1 MLTKADDFP
10 IHQTPEPIAFAG
22 TDRNFYDRY
31 FFNGYAPDGSEFF
44 AAAFGV
50 YPHLNVADA
59 HFAVI
64 RDGVEYCLHASKVLH
79 MERFDLTCGPIRI
92 EVLEPLQ
99 KLKLVVEPSNGFAA
113 EIVFEGRSF
122 PIEEPRFTR
131 RIGPRAFM
139 DYTRLTQNVRC
150 TGWIEID
157 GKRRELSAGTTGTR
171 DRSWGIRPI
180 GAPDPQPPVPMT
192 MGGFFWQW
200 TPLNF
205 DDRSVFF
212 HINADPDGRP
222 WNTRAVIAPDGAAHD
237 GFYETEAAVM
247 EDVSLV
253 TGTRHARGGTLNVP
267 LAQGSASVKFEPFLT
282 FLMRGIGYGHP
293 AWRHGGY
300 KGELVVE
307 REDIDLAATNMASP
321 ENWHIQALSRV
332 TLSLPGEDPKTGM
345 GVFEQ
350 LIAGPYRPYGLGL
363 G

>member
-10 IHQTPEPIAFAG
+10 IHQTPEPIAYAG

-31 FFNGYAPDGSEFF
+31 FFNGYAPDGTEFF

-50 YPHLNVADA
+50 YPQLNIADA

-64 RDGVEYCLHASKVLH
+64 RDGVEHCLHASKILN
-79 MERFDLTCGPIRI
+79 MERMDLACGPIRI
-92 EVLEPLQ
+92 EIVEPLQ

-122 PIEEPRFTR
+122 PIEEPRFMR

-150 TGWIEID
+150 SGWIEVD
-157 GKRRELSAGTTGTR
+157 GVRKALAAGTVGTR
-171 DRSWGIRPI
+171 DRSWGIRPV
-180 GAPDPQPPVPMT
+180 GAPDPQPAVPMT

-205 DDRSVFF
+205 EDRSVFF
-212 HINADPDGRP
+212 HVNADPDGRP
-222 WNTRAVIAPDGAAHD
+222 WNTRAVIAPDGAGHD
-237 GFYETEAAVM
+237 GFYETEAATM
-247 EDVSLV
+247 DEVSLIA
-253 TGTRHARGGTLNVP
+253 GTRHARTGVLNVP

-300 KGELVVE
+300 KAELAVE
-307 REDIDLAATNMASP
+307 REDIDLGSVDMASP
-321 ENWHIQALSRV
+321 ENWHIQALSKV
-332 TLSLPGEDPKTGM
+332 TLTAPGEEARTGM

-350 LIAGPYRPYGLGL
+350 LIAGPYRPYGL
-363 G
+363 

>member
-1 MLTKADDFP
+1 MLTKGDDFP
-10 IHQTPEPIAFAG
+10 IHQTPEPIAFSG

-31 FFNGYAPDGSEFF
+31 FFNGYSPDGSEFF

-50 YPHLNVADA
+50 YPHLNVVDA
-59 HFAVI
+59 HFAVV
-64 RDGVEYCLHASKVLH
+64 RDGVEYCLHASRLLN
-79 MERFDLTCGPIRI
+79 MERMDLSCGPIRI

-99 KLKLVVEPSNGFAA
+99 KLKVIVEPSNGFAA
-113 EIVFEGRSF
+113 EIVFEGRAF
-122 PIEEPRFTR
+122 PVEEPRFMR

-150 TGWIEID
+150 TGWIEVD
-157 GKRRELSAGTTGTR
+157 GDRREIAAGATGTR

-192 MGGFFWQW
+192 VGGFFWQW

-212 HINADPDGRP
+212 HVNADPDGRP
-222 WNTRAVIAPDGAAHD
+222 WNTRAVILPDGA
-237 GFYETEAAVM
+237 GYEGGYESEGARI
-247 EDVSLV
+247 EDVTLIP
-253 TGTRHARGGTLNVP
+253 GTRHAKGGTLKIP
-267 LAQGSASVKFEPFLT
+267 LSQGEAAVTFQPITT

-293 AWRHGGY
+293 SWRHGGW

-307 REDIDLAATNMASP
+307 REDIDLGAANMASP
-321 ENWHIQALSRV
+321 ENWHIQALSKV
-332 TLSLPGEDPKTGM
+332 TLSLPGEASQQGM

-350 LIAGPYRPYGLGL
+350 LIAGPYRPYGLS
-363 G
+363 

>member
-10 IHQTPEPIAFAG
+10 VHQTPEPIAYAG

-31 FFNGYAPDGSEFF
+31 FFNGYAPDGTEFF

-50 YPHLNVADA
+50 YPQLNIADA

-64 RDGVEYCLHASKVLH
+64 RDGVEHCLHASKVLH
-79 MERFDLTCGPIRI
+79 MERMDLTCGPIRI

-122 PIEEPRFTR
+122 PIEEPRFMR

-157 GKRRELSAGTTGTR
+157 GVRKAIAAGTVGTR
-171 DRSWGIRPI
+171 DRSWGVRPV

-192 MGGFFWQW
+192 MSGFFWQW

-212 HINADPDGRP
+212 HVNADPDGRP
-222 WNTRAVIAPDGAAHD
+222 WNTRAVIAPDGAGPED
-237 GFYETEAAVM
+237 FYETEAAAM
-247 EDVSLV
+247 DEVSLIS
-253 TGTRHARGGTLNVP
+253 GTRHARGGTLNVP
-267 LAQGSASVKFEPFLT
+267 LAQGSASIRFEPILT

-307 REDIDLAATNMASP
+307 REDIDLASTNMASP
-321 ENWHIQALSRV
+321 ENIHIQALSKV
-332 TLSLPGEDPKTGM
+332 TLSAPGQEAKTGM

-350 LIAGPYRPYGLGL
+350 LIAGPYRPYGLG
-363 G
+363 

>member
-10 IHQTPEPIAFAG
+10 IHQTPEPIAYAG

-50 YPHLNVADA
+50 YPQLNIADA
-59 HFAVI
+59 HFSVV
-64 RDGVEYCLHASKVLH
+64 RDGVQYCLHASRILN
-79 MERFDLTCGPIRI
+79 MERMDLTCGPIRI

-99 KLKLVVEPSNGFAA
+99 KLKVVIEPSNGFAA
-113 EIVFEGRSF
+113 ELIFEGRAF
-122 PIEEPRFTR
+122 PIEEPRFMR

-139 DYTRLTQNVRC
+139 DYTRLTQNARI

-157 GKRRELSAGTTGTR
+157 GQRRELQAGTVGSR

-192 MGGFFWQW
+192 LGGFFWQW

-205 DDRSVFF
+205 ADRSVFF
-212 HINADPDGRP
+212 HINADPEGRA
-222 WNTRAVIAPDGAAHD
+222 WNTRAVIAPDGSGPDAH
-237 GFYETEAAVM
+237 YETEAAVM
-247 EDVSLV
+247 EDVKLIV
-253 TGTRHARGGTLNVP
+253 GTRHARGGTLNVP
-267 LAQGSASVKFEPFLT
+267 LAQGSASITFEPFLT
-282 FLMRGIGYGHP
+282 FLMRGIGYGAP
-293 AWRHGGY
+293 TWRHGGY

-307 REDIDLAATNMASP
+307 REDIDLAAVDMASP
-321 ENWHIQALSRV
+321 ENVHIQALSRV
-332 TLSLPGEDPKTGM
+332 TLSTPGEAAQTGM

-350 LIAGPYRPYGLGL
+350 LIAGPYRPYGLG
-363 G
+363 